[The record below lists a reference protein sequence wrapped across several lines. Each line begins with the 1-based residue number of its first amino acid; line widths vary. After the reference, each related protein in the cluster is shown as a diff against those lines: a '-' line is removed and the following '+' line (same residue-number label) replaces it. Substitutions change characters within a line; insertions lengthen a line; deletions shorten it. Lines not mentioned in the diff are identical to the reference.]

1 MSDIEWFRSRREAQ
15 VIIAAWRRHFN
26 AVRPHS
32 SLAYLTTHEFKL
44 HHPIVHDKPNRAI
57 SEE

>member
-1 MSDIEWFRSRREAQ
+1 